1 MSKRENL
8 DRQIEVLGSLISA
21 CDSKYFQFDSLPG
34 WVKPRM
40 LGAWDASYHSGVL
53 KTLCKK
59 GLAEK
64 HKMHSM
70 AQIRHY
76 FVYKPTEAGKIFY
89 EMAKQAKSAKCV
101 QATVETM
108 EGGG

>member
-1 MSKRENL
+1 MRKENIE
-8 DRQIEVLGSLISA
+8 RQIEVLGSLISA
-21 CDSKYFQFDSLPG
+21 CDSDYFQFDNLPG

-64 HKMHSM
+64 YKVLSM
-70 AQIRHY
+70 CQIRHY
-76 FVYKPTEAGKIFY
+76 FLYRPTEAGKIFY
-89 EMAKQAKSAKCV
+89 EMAKDSFKAPNLTGRKD
-101 QATVETM
+101 E
-108 EGGG
+108 